1 MPHNMRC
8 RGPVVA
14 LALPLLAF
22 PVVVR
27 AQVVPD
33 RVDPALV
40 TRSLPPAATDDSVA
54 RERVAPN
61 AAATAPAIARVGI
74 AATDVA
80 PRAIRVRGNTAIPAN
95 AFAAAT
101 QPFVGRNL
109 SQDDL
114 RALAGAVA
122 TVARLQGLVFAT
134 AAIDPQPVDDGTLT
148 VTLDEGRVDAV
159 RSIGTSSAAAD
170 RILATLVTHRAVTK
184 RELERVLLLVGD
196 LPGIRIKDT
205 RYMRQSGFG
214 ILLVTIDDTRTTS
227 YLEFD
232 NRGTNEIGPLRGVAL
247 VNVRGVLNP
256 ADEIGFVTAMT
267 PIDPREFAFFS
278 GRYATPVGD
287 GGGAASISAFYGHT
301 RAGGNFSDLALV
313 GNSYGFGIGY
323 SAVLER
329 TRQHSVWLDL
339 DLHALAT
346 DQSANGYRF
355 RDDRLTVLSG
365 TLRTARTVAGG
376 VLNVSIQAN
385 AGLPVPGATHE
396 GDPLA
401 SRSDG
406 DARYVTGDF
415 QADWSHALTGPLSI
429 ALASFAQIA
438 SRPLL
443 ATAEISLGG
452 PAFGRAYD
460 YSERTGDQG
469 VLGSAEVR
477 IDLAKLLAPT
487 AQRVQ
492 LYAFGDGGVVTNLR
506 DGIGGGSLAS
516 GGAGLR
522 VGQGHVDAGFE
533 VAIPISD
540 DRLDT
545 GNRAARVSGQLAL
558 HF

>member
-1 MPHNMRC
+1 MRN
-8 RGPVVA
+8 RFRLLATAAGI
-14 LALPLLAF
+14 ALPGLAIPF
-22 PVVVR
+22 PAR

-40 TRSLPPAATDDSVA
+40 TRSLPPAATDDSGA
-54 RERVAPN
+54 RERVAPRT
-61 AAATAPAIARVGI
+61 ATAPSPARIGMAASEI
-74 AATDVA
+74 AART
-80 PRAIRVRGNTAIPAN
+80 ISVRGNMVLPADD
-95 AFAAAT
+95 FAAAT
-101 QPFVGRNL
+101 RPFIGRTL

-122 TVARLQGLVFAT
+122 GVARAQGLVFAT
-134 AAIDPQPVDDGTLT
+134 AAIDPQPLTDGDLV
-148 VTLDEGRVDAV
+148 VTLNEGRIDAV

-184 RELERVLLLVGD
+184 RALERALLLVGD

-205 RYMRQSGFG
+205 RYMRQDGFG
-214 ILLVTIDDTRTTS
+214 ILLVTVADTRLTS
-227 YLEFD
+227 FLELD
-232 NRGTNEIGPLRGVAL
+232 NRGTREIGPLRGVGL
-247 VNVRGVLNP
+247 VNLRGVLG
-256 ADEIGFVTAMT
+256 AGDELGFVTALT

-301 RAGGNFSDLALV
+301 RAGGDFRNLALI
-313 GNSYGFGIGY
+313 GNSYGFGVGY

-329 TRQHSVWLDL
+329 SRRHSVWIDI
-339 DLHALAT
+339 DLHALAS
-346 DQSANGYRF
+346 DQSASGYRF

-365 TLRTARTVAGG
+365 TLRTVRSVAGG
-376 VLNVSIQAN
+376 VLNVSVQAN

-401 SRSDG
+401 SRADG

-415 QADWSHALTGPLSI
+415 QADWSHKLAGPLSI
-429 ALASFAQIA
+429 ALASYAQIA

-452 PAFGRAYD
+452 PGFGRAYD

-477 IDLAKLLAPT
+477 IDLTKLFAPT

-492 LYAFGDGGVVTNLR
+492 LYAFGDGGVVGNLR

-516 GGAGLR
+516 GGGGLR
-522 VGQGHVDAGFE
+522 VGQGHVDGGVE
-533 VAIPISD
+533 VAVPITA
-540 DRLDT
+540 DRLET
-545 GNRAARVSGQLAL
+545 GNRAPRISGQLAF

>member
-1 MPHNMRC
+1 MYLSYRFLFTAAVTVTPMMAH
-8 RGPVVA
+8 
-14 LALPLLAF
+14 
-22 PVVVR
+22 

-40 TRSLPPAATDDSVA
+40 TRSLPPVATDDAIA
-54 RERVAPN
+54 RERAAPATTTAPSPTRVAAVANDIAARTITVAGNDVVP
-61 AAATAPAIARVGI
+61 ADAFVAAT
-74 AATDVA
+74 T
-80 PRAIRVRGNTAIPAN
+80 
-95 AFAAAT
+95 
-101 QPFVGRNL
+101 PFVGRTL

-122 TVARLQGLVFAT
+122 GVARAQGLIFAT
-134 AAIDPQPVDDGTLT
+134 ATIAPQPMLGGAIV

-170 RILATLVTHRAVTK
+170 RILATLVTHRAITK

-196 LPGIRIKDT
+196 LPGVRIKDT
-205 RYMRQSGFG
+205 RYMRQDGFG
-214 ILLVTIDDTRTTS
+214 ILLVTLTDTRITT
-227 YLEFD
+227 YLELD
-232 NRGTNEIGPLRGVAL
+232 NRGTKEIGPLRGVGL
-247 VNVRGVLNP
+247 INVRGVLNP
-256 ADEIGFVTAMT
+256 ADEVGFVTALT
-267 PIDPREFAFFS
+267 PIDPQQFTFFS
-278 GRYATPVGD
+278 GRYATPVGN
-287 GGGAASISAFYGHT
+287 GGGVASISAFYGHT
-301 RAGGNFSDLALV
+301 RAGGDLTDLSLV

-329 TRQHSVWLDL
+329 TRQHSLWLDL

-346 DQSANGYRF
+346 DQSARGYRF

-365 TLRTARTVAGG
+365 TLRSASILAGG
-376 VLNVSIQAN
+376 TLNVSAQAN
-385 AGLPVPGATHE
+385 IGLPVPSATHE

-401 SRSDG
+401 SRADG

-415 QADWSHALTGPLSI
+415 QVDWTRKITGPFSI
-429 ALASFAQIA
+429 ALASYAQMA

-469 VLGSAEVR
+469 VLGSAELR
-477 IDLAKLLAPT
+477 IDLARIFAPT

-492 LYAFGDGGVVTNLR
+492 LYAFGDGGTVTNLR
-506 DGIGGGSLAS
+506 DGPGGGSLAS

-522 VGQGHVDAGFE
+522 VGQGPVDAGFE
-533 VAIPISD
+533 VAIPLTD

-545 GNRAARVSGQLAL
+545 ATRSARVSGQLAV